1 MTILVPRAESPTIK
15 VDDIAYLRFGAFLA
29 LGLRARSAA
38 DLRTLAAARS
48 TQVEAVAEPGGAEIV
63 R

>member
-1 MTILVPRAESPTIK
+1 MTILMPRAESATIK
-15 VDDIAYLRFGAFLA
+15 GDDIAFLRFGTFLA
-29 LGLRARSAA
+29 LGLRARSATN
-38 DLRTLAAARS
+38 LRTLAAARS